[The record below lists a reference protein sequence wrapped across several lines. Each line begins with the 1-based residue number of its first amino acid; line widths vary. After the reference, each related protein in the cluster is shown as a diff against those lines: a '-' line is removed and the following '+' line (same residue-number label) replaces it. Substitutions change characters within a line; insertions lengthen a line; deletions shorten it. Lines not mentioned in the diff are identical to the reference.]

1 MRKKRIL
8 AGLLT
13 AALSVSL
20 LFQTGVSAAEEAS
33 GTGITTNSLP
43 GWPQGPEIASTAAVV
58 MEGSTNTVLYAKN
71 MDQTLFPAAMV
82 KIMTVLVALENSSM
96 EDQVTMTATGVS
108 GVTDGGANISAQLDE
123 VLTMEQCLYA
133 IMLASANDVA
143 LQVAEYVGGSVE
155 KFVEMM
161 NQKAQDIGCKNT
173 LFTNPTGLPDENQH
187 TTAYD
192 MALITKAAMLNEDFK
207 QIFGASSYTIPA
219 TNMSGGERALTN
231 SFTMISPSST
241 NYYEGCLGGKEG
253 ATTASGSTL
262 ACAAQK
268 NGMSLVAVILQ
279 GSSEQTPGEAATL
292 LDYGYNNFQKLSLG
306 ENDFNLVSGGTVIIP
321 STASASDIS
330 VKDEQSDGKIKRQ
343 YLYKGT
349 QVGTAIIEN
358 VKEEDS
364 SAISKGEENM
374 QAAYDFTSKKSMTP
388 YYIIASVGGILFILL
403 ILLMIKVIRTK

>member
-33 GTGITTNSLP
+33 DTGITTNSLA
-43 GWPQGPEIASTAAVV
+43 GWPQGPEITSTAAVV
-58 MEGSTNTVLYAKN
+58 LEGSTNTVLYAKN

-82 KIMTVLVALENSSM
+82 KIMTVLVALENSSL

-123 VLTMEQCLYA
+123 ILTMEQCLYA

-143 LQVAEYVGGSVE
+143 LQVAEYVGGSVDG
-155 KFVEMM
+155 FVEMM
-161 NQKAQDIGCKNT
+161 NQKAQKLGCKNT

-187 TTAYD
+187 ITAYD

-268 NGMSLVAVILQ
+268 NDMSLVAVILQ
-279 GSSEQTPGEAATL
+279 GSSEQTATEAAAL

-321 STASASDIS
+321 ATASASDIS

-349 QVGTAIIEN
+349 QVGTAIVEN
-358 VKEEDS
+358 VKEEDA
-364 SAISKGEENM
+364 SAIAKGEENM
-374 QAAYDFTSKKSMTP
+374 QAAYDFTSKKAMTP

-403 ILLMIKVIRTK
+403 ILLMIKVIRKK